1 MIPMSWAGILGI
13 FVGLFYLIASG
24 DETKIQ
30 VLIEAIQDLR
40 WGGETRNISDVAR
53 RSSRRQESGSARNV
67 SVVAG
72 DTGAP

>member
-40 WGGETRNISDVAR
+40 WGGETRNISADVAR
-53 RSSRRQESGSARNV
+53 RSRASRDEAT
-67 SVVAG
+67 
-72 DTGAP
+72 TGEGPLRR

>member
-30 VLIEAIQDLR
+30 VLIEATQDLR
-40 WGGETRNISDVAR
+40 WGGRNAQHQRRRSQIESVAR
-53 RSSRRQESGSARNV
+53 
-67 SVVAG
+67 
-72 DTGAP
+72 

>member
-1 MIPMSWAGILGI
+1 MRLKMIPMSWAGILGI

-53 RSSRRQESGSARNV
+53 RSRASRDEAT
-67 SVVAG
+67 
-72 DTGAP
+72 TGEGPLRR